1 MQKYNFSE
9 IKIKIKN
16 AVFDNKILSIQLT
29 KRPSKNI
36 VNVFEKN
43 VSLYH
48 EGNFSKIKYWFS
60 NIQDKHMKNKQ
71 EHVFA
76 WILFLAEVTG
86 WGVFN
91 LWSRQITFYYNEILV
106 T

>member
-16 AVFDNKILSIQLT
+16 AVFNNKILSIQLT

-36 VNVFEKN
+36 INVFEKN

-48 EGNFSKIKYWFS
+48 EGNFSKIKY
-60 NIQDKHMKNKQ
+60 
-71 EHVFA
+71 
-76 WILFLAEVTG
+76 
-86 WGVFN
+86 
-91 LWSRQITFYYNEILV
+91 
-106 T
+106 